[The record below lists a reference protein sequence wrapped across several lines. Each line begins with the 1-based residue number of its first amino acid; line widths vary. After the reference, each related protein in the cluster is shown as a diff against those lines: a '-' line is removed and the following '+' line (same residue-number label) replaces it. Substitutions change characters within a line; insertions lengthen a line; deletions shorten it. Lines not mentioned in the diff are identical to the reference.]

1 MLEYAKLY
9 VVIRLYVGR
18 VQLLVLSNPTL
29 EGIPSLDLTYLPQ
42 ISSCNTGNYG
52 RSPVLSMLAS
62 HAHKRKPFKFLG
74 ISLCITFNLRMRM
87 YTMSERPTLV
97 GSLVSRLS
105 REPVNEATLAGLHCG
120 SVCVYMLVCLWP
132 YTVLKILLSYL
143 CVFKFG

>member
-1 MLEYAKLY
+1 MSTSVIPSLACAEGRANALIEYAKLY

-74 ISLCITFNLRMRM
+74 ISLCITFNYRLLRMRM
-87 YTMSERPTLV
+87 YTMSERPTLA
-97 GSLVSRLS
+97 GSLVPRLS

-120 SVCVYMLVCLWP
+120 SV
-132 YTVLKILLSYL
+132 
-143 CVFKFG
+143 